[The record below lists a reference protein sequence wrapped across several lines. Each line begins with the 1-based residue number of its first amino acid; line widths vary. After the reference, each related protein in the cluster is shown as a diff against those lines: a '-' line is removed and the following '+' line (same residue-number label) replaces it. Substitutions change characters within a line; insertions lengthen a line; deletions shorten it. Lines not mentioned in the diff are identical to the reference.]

1 MKQVYL
7 LTGVPGS
14 GKTSVIKQIAAVYSS
29 QATGFYTEEIRT
41 DGTRNGFRLVALS
54 GEQGILASTNFSS
67 PYRVGKY
74 SVDIDALER
83 IGVPALLIDRPLVV
97 VDEIGKM
104 EMLSLQFRET
114 ILRVIRSGRPML
126 ATVML
131 HHHAWSDVIKN
142 LPEVNL
148 MMLNRQNRESILSE
162 IRDWLK
168 EML

>member
-14 GKTSVIKQIAAVYSS
+14 GKTSVIKQMAAVYSS
-29 QATGFYTEEIRT
+29 QSTGFYTEEIRA
-41 DGTRNGFRLVALS
+41 DGTRNGFRLVTLT
-54 GEQGILASTNFSS
+54 GEQAILASTDFSS

-74 SVDIDALER
+74 GVDIDSLER
-83 IGVPALLIDRPLVV
+83 IGVPVLLKDSPLVI

-104 EMLSLQFRET
+104 EMLSLRFREAVMG
-114 ILRVIRSGRPML
+114 IIRNGRPML

-131 HHHAWSDVIKN
+131 HHHAWSDVLKN

-148 MMLNRQNRESILSE
+148 IMLNRENREPVLNE
-162 IRDWLK
+162 IRSWLK
-168 EML
+168 EIL

>member
-41 DGTRNGFRLVALS
+41 DGTRSGFRLVSLT
-54 GEQGILASTNFSS
+54 GEQAVLASTDFSS

-74 SVDIDALER
+74 GVDIDTLEK
-83 IGVPALLIDRPLVV
+83 IGVPALLKDSPLVIA
-97 VDEIGKM
+97 DEIGKM
-104 EMLSLQFRET
+104 EMLSLRFREAVMS
-114 ILRVIRSGRPML
+114 IIRSEQPML

-148 MMLNRQNRESILSE
+148 IMLNRENRDSVLYEILS
-162 IRDWLK
+162 WLK
-168 EML
+168 EIL